1 MSCCQPGACD
11 SVFNEKHA
19 AKDLKRY
26 RKKGPN
32 KTTRMLLDALRA
44 QGVEGASLLDVGAG
58 VGVIHHELLSTGART
73 AVHVDAARGPMQVA
87 KAETARRG
95 NADRVSFLEGD
106 FVALATD
113 ISPADVVT
121 LDRVICCYPDM
132 KALVSAS
139 ASKAR
144 RLYGAV
150 FPRERLMTKAGMKV
164 VNTLLRL
171 FKNPFRG
178 YVHPTAAIDGELR
191 RHGLEPRSVRDTFVW
206 RVAVYSRID
215 PNIIRDGYPWDG

>member
-1 MSCCQPGACD
+1 MNCCHPGPYD
-11 SVFNEKHA
+11 SVFNDKHA

-44 QGVEGASLLDVGAG
+44 EDVRGASLLDVGAG
-58 VGVIHHELLSTGART
+58 VGVIHHELLSAGAQT
-73 AVHVDAARGPMQVA
+73 AVHVEAATGPMQLA

-95 NADRVSFLEGD
+95 NADRVRFLQGD
-106 FVALATD
+106 FVALAPD
-113 ISPADVVT
+113 VAPADVVT

-139 ASKAR
+139 ATKAR

-150 FPRERLMTKAGMKV
+150 FPRERWMTKAGVAV
-164 VNTLLRL
+164 VNIVLRL
-171 FKNPFRG
+171 FRNPFRS
-178 YVHPTAAIDGELR
+178 YVHPTAAIDAELR

-206 RVAVYSRID
+206 RVAVYSRSPSRL
-215 PNIIRDGYPWDG
+215 PNALT

>member
-1 MSCCQPGACD
+1 MNCCQPGPYD
-11 SVFNEKHA
+11 SVFNDKHA

-44 QGVEGASLLDVGAG
+44 EGIGDASLLDVGAG
-58 VGVIHHELLSTGART
+58 IGVIHHELLSAGAQT
-73 AVHVDAARGPMQVA
+73 AVHVDAATGPMRVA

-95 NADRVSFLEGD
+95 NSARVSFLQGD
-106 FVALATD
+106 FVALTPD
-113 ISPADVVT
+113 IAAADVVT

-139 ASKAR
+139 AAKAR

-150 FPRERLMTKAGMKV
+150 FPRERWMTKAGMAA
-164 VNTLLRL
+164 VNAVLRL
-171 FKNPFRG
+171 FRNPFRA
-178 YVHPTAAIDGELR
+178 YVHPTDAIDAELR
-191 RHGLEPRSVRDTFVW
+191 RQGLEPRSVRDTFVW
-206 RVAVYSRID
+206 RVAVYSRS
-215 PNIIRDGYPWDG
+215 